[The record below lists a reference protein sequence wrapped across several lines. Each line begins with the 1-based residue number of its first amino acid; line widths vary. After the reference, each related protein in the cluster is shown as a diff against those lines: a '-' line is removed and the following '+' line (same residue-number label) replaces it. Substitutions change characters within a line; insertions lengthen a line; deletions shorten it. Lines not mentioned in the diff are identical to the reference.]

1 MALKIAL
8 AGNPNCGKTTMFNA
22 LTGANQYVGN
32 WPGVTVEKKEGKL
45 KASSSGEEI
54 IITDLPGIYSLSP
67 YTLEEVVSRDYLLK
81 ERPQAIINLV
91 DATNIER
98 NLYLTTQVL
107 ELGIPVVIALNMA
120 DLLAKSGDR
129 IDTKKLGELFGC
141 QVVETSAL
149 KGTGLKEVVDKAVE
163 AAKKNAWRAPAHIF
177 SLEVE
182 NSISRVEEALGS
194 AVDEKQKRWYAIK
207 LLERDEKVM
216 EQLRLP
222 ASILSAVSAEA
233 ARLEKEMDDDTESII
248 TDARYN
254 YIGEVIEKAV
264 KKAPRQMTTSDKI
277 DRIVTNRILGL
288 PIFAAVM
295 WFVYYIS
302 VTTLGTMG
310 TDWAN
315 DTFGGAIMKA
325 AGSFLGSLGASDL
338 ITGLVVDGILGG
350 LVAVF
355 GFLPQMALL
364 FLLLSILE
372 DIGYMVRIAFVM
384 DRVFRHF
391 GLSGKSFIPLLISS
405 GCGIPGIMASRTI
418 ENDNDRRLTI
428 MTATFV
434 PCGAKLPV
442 IALMGGIMTGWVTGD
457 YSSAGIVAPLMYF
470 IGVGAVLVSAIML
483 KKTKPFSGEP
493 APFVMELPAYHIPS
507 AKTVLMH
514 TWERLWGF
522 IKKAGT
528 ILFLACVVMWV
539 LSTFGMENGSFGV
552 VEDTANSL
560 MAMVGGLIAPIFAP
574 LGFGSWQPV
583 AASISGFSAKEAIV
597 TTMGVLANV
606 DEELVEDTIA
616 VAAGIKTWF
625 PSTAAAFSF
634 LLFNMLDSP
643 CLAAIATMAQ
653 QMQSRKWFWFAIL
666 FQNVFAYLV
675 CLCIYQIGM
684 FAMGGGITVGTIAA
698 VIVLLVM
705 LYMLFRPDP
714 YKDQKVYSRRSI
726 QVAE

>member
-295 WFVYYIS
+295 WLVYYIS

-315 DTFGGAIMKA
+315 DTFGGAIMEA

-384 DRVFRHF
+384 DRIFRHF

-514 TWERLWGF
+514 TCERLWGF

-574 LGFGSWQPV
+574 LGCGSWEPV
-583 AASISGFSAKEAIV
+583 AASVWGFCAKEAIV

-606 DEELVEDTIA
+606 DEDLVEDTIA

-653 QMQSRKWFWFAIL
+653 QMQSRKWFWFAII
-666 FQNVFAYLV
+666 FQNVFAYAV
-675 CLCIYQIGM
+675 SLCVYQFGTVL
-684 FAMGGGITVGTIAA
+684 AGGPVGVGTIVALA
-698 VIVLLVM
+698 VLIFM

-714 YKDQKVYSRRSI
+714 YKHTKKAARRS
-726 QVAE
+726 VAA